1 MLKFM
6 LENLNEINIKYS
18 RNDMILKRFDV
29 FEQILINVV
38 INPLYTKIYNHK
50 NRYSQ
55 YKKQDIIRLF
65 ELDRNSIKNM
75 YRCDSVSTSIKNYND
90 CKLFNYLG
98 KVIKP
103 SSTDKKEESISIIY
117 QLKFNPSYLLI
128 HSQIGFSTI
137 VHTQPEL

>member
-1 MLKFM
+1 
-6 LENLNEINIKYS
+6 
-18 RNDMILKRFDV
+18 
-29 FEQILINVV
+29 
-38 INPLYTKIYNHK
+38 
-50 NRYSQ
+50 
-55 YKKQDIIRLF
+55 
-65 ELDRNSIKNM
+65 M

-128 HSQIGFSTI
+128 HSQIGFSTNSP
-137 VHTQPEL
+137 HTTGTVNPFVEINEFGGFQITDRFKKYFRKNFVRYFK